1 MEMKKEKQHNLLKT
15 ISIILS
21 IGMALG
27 INALSMLIIKDESS
41 FKQIMIGNLAEM
53 VILVGV
59 LLLWAKVL
67 PRIFPGADDFSFR
80 KLTTYQVL
88 MILGISLLS
97 LMLVYRLIYLIRG
110 GATNVAMLPVI
121 YSKTEF
127 REDMM
132 ASIHAILIAPV
143 IEETCYRL
151 IPASVIQTRKNR
163 IVTLTVL
170 TVIFALMHPS
180 NIWAA
185 LVDATVF
192 CVLLLVTHNPLASIL
207 CHAFGNFLK
216 TVALALAYF
225 DVIDLSMAEGRGTII
240 LFSMPVT
247 LFSIIIAVVF
257 ILPAV
262 LKSICKRN
270 S

>member
-1 MEMKKEKQHNLLKT
+1 MNKEKQHNFLKT

-21 IGMALG
+21 IGMAFG

-41 FKQIMIGNLAEM
+41 FKQIMLGNLAEF
-53 VILVGV
+53 VILIGV

-67 PRIFPGADDFSFR
+67 PQIFPGTNDFRFR

-88 MILGISLLS
+88 MVLGISLLS
-97 LMLVYRLIYLIRG
+97 LMLVYRLLYLIRG
-110 GATNVAMLPVI
+110 GATNVTMIPVI
-121 YSKTEF
+121 YNKTEF
-127 REDMM
+127 LEDMK

-143 IEETCYRL
+143 IEETCFRL

-163 IVTLTVL
+163 IVMLAVL
-170 TVIFALMHPS
+170 AVVFALMHPS
-180 NIWAA
+180 NILAT

-207 CHAFGNFLK
+207 CHVFNNFLK
-216 TVALALAYF
+216 TVAIVLAYF
-225 DVIDLSMAEGRGTII
+225 NVIDLSMAEGRGTII

-247 LFSIIIAVVF
+247 LFSIAIAVVL

-262 LKSICKRN
+262 LKSICKNN